1 VSDGKIIGLPRS
13 PEEGLQR
20 VTVNV
25 VINPL
30 DRYVRS
36 SSSDAELYVRQHTE
50 EADRQLLDDICESLG
65 EQPYGTL
72 LCVHLPQSMHDVSSS
87 FYGDVGSFHLT
98 RRVHVVPWPG
108 YCTTDHPDG
117 GNTLYASPWPC
128 QSCGRRTASDADAS
142 CALCMSEVPRYRL
155 APRSAL
161 ERRLP
166 GAPLR
171 TARIHVNGGDA
182 ASWAL

>member
-50 EADRQLLDDICESLG
+50 EADRQLLDDICESLK

-72 LCVHLPQSMHDVSSS
+72 LCVHLPQSMHDTSSTA
-87 FYGDVGSFHLT
+87 YGGGSFHLT

-108 YCTTDHPDG
+108 RCTADRPGG

-128 QSCGRRTASDADAS
+128 QSCGDRTAIDADTS
-142 CALCMSEVPRYRL
+142 CALCMTGVYRHRL
-155 APRSAL
+155 AARSAL
-161 ERRLP
+161 EARLP

-171 TARIHVNGGDA
+171 TARIDLNGGRA
-182 ASWAL
+182 RRTA